1 MSLYRFFPYGASGNG
16 VPRNAI
22 LLEAVRTYT
31 ISRPPLRIT
40 CLEEVRR
47 ETAEKWLEE
56 HGSWFDGGRGAR
68 DPWEGRPHFYRIPGP
83 DLQVLLKREARP
95 LSRILLYALAGRP
108 SRTKKAFAIGLAL
121 RESGV
126 RAARPLA
133 FIERT
138 SGGLVRE
145 SCLILEVADGLP
157 LRELLLAR
165 LKSFSNRADGER
177 FKERLWTAVAHEV
190 ARLHAASVRQ
200 RDLKAPN
207 VLVKEE
213 GDGCF
218 TVTLLDL
225 EGMTKLAGPPSRRA
239 RIRDLARLLA
249 SLREEEVRAA
259 GVSPEDWTFLVARYL
274 DAQGRVPS
282 PDELSAFV
290 QATLCWAARKEARNR
305 RRGRVIR

>member
-1 MSLYRFFPYGASGNG
+1 M
-16 VPRNAI
+16 
-22 LLEAVRTYT
+22 
-31 ISRPPLRIT
+31 
-40 CLEEVRR
+40 
-47 ETAEKWLEE
+47 AERWLSE
-56 HGSWFDGGRGAR
+56 HGSWFDGRRGAR

-83 DLQVLLKREARP
+83 GLQVLAKREARP
-95 LSRILLYALAGRP
+95 LSRVLLYCLAGRP

-121 RESGV
+121 RENGV
-126 RAARPLA
+126 KAARPLA

-165 LKSFSNRADGER
+165 LKSFSDQAEGEH
-177 FKERLWTAVAHEV
+177 FKERLWIAIATEV

-207 VLVKEE
+207 LLVNEASE
-213 GDGCF
+213 GRLS
-218 TVTLLDL
+218 VTLLDL

-249 SLREEEVRAA
+249 SLREEEVKAA

-274 DAQGRVPS
+274 DAWKGRAPGRE
-282 PDELSAFV
+282 ELSAFV
-290 QATLCWAARKEARNR
+290 ESTLRRAARKEARNR
-305 RRGRVIR
+305 RRERILR

>member
-1 MSLYRFFPYGASGNG
+1 M
-16 VPRNAI
+16 
-22 LLEAVRTYT
+22 RTYT
-31 ISRPPLRIT
+31 ISRPALCIT

-56 HGSWFDGGRGAR
+56 HGSWFDGGRGAP

-108 SRTKKAFAIGLAL
+108 SRTKKAFAIGLA
-121 RESGV
+121 
-126 RAARPLA
+126 
-133 FIERT
+133 
-138 SGGLVRE
+138 
-145 SCLILEVADGLP
+145 